1 MNFPKFQSCL
11 LALTVG
17 FLITNS
23 SCTKEK
29 VAPSAH
35 EDAVLVQKDATT
47 SNTLTTRGAG
57 ASANGQGA
65 LMLDYMNGRV
75 QHFAFHANTDATG
88 KVTGSFESKSPGQDG
103 RVHGTI
109 NCLTVLADGKTA
121 IMSGVVTHVVGDGYV
136 LGFGIKVGFPIWLKV
151 EDNGQGA
158 NAAKDRFTDF
168 YFLDTPISCK
178 EDLGID
184 LAPIINGNIQVKP

>member
-1 MNFPKFQSCL
+1 MNFPKFQTCL

-17 FLITNS
+17 LLITNS

-35 EDAVLVQKDATT
+35 EDAVLVQKDATN
-47 SNTLTTRGAG
+47 SKTLTTRGAG

-75 QHFAFHANTDATG
+75 QHFAFHASTDANG
-88 KVTGSFESKSPGQDG
+88 IVTGSFESKSPGQDG
-103 RVHGTI
+103 RAHGTI
-109 NCLTVLADGKTA
+109 NCLTVSPDGKTA
-121 IMSGVVTHVVGDGYV
+121 IMSGVVTHVVGDGY
-136 LGFGIKVGFPIWLKV
+136 LGFGVKVGTPIWLKV

-158 NAAKDRFTDF
+158 NVVKDRFTDF
-168 YFLDTPISCK
+168 YFLDTPLLCN
-178 EDLGID
+178 EDLGIS
-184 LAPIINGNIQVKP
+184 LAPILNGNIQVKP